1 MRVIVLLR
9 RVILSR
15 SLCRRL
21 KILLDVNG
29 ILMIRFCTPCFASTY
44 SKMSLNTQVDQALA
58 LDTICKQ
65 KILSSLYKT
74 TVCWLLAYPLHAQYH
89 QKIYAQAVKD
99 SQLRFG
105 YYQLR
110 RRNSGI
116 RWNKIIIS
124 YGSVIYDSC
133 TRARH
138 FR

>member
-58 LDTICKQ
+58 LGTICETENTFLFIQ
-65 KILSSLYKT
+65 DDGMLVTGIPTPCSVPSEDIRTSSERQSATLWVLPT
-74 TVCWLLAYPLHAQYH
+74 SSEEFRYP
-89 QKIYAQAVKD
+89 VE
-99 SQLRFG
+99 
-105 YYQLR
+105 
-110 RRNSGI
+110 
-116 RWNKIIIS
+116 
-124 YGSVIYDSC
+124 
-133 TRARH
+133 
-138 FR
+138 